1 MQNTP
6 RGFRPAACLDRDCPL
21 RRIRSPATSI
31 VLFLIIYMISRLVR
45 CLTAPRAGYGLAF
58 AAPSVAETLEQMIAP
73 LSTPSASGPVAVVH
87 GVASH
92 IWCAVAFQPRSG
104 SVDSMATDTCVD
116 SRSSSAVASVAYRWF
131 SA

>member
-1 MQNTP
+1 MLVRLADAGRCRTRHGAFAP
-6 RGFRPAACLDRDCPL
+6 RRVWIVIAPSGEFDPL
-21 RRIRSPATSI
+21 QRRSCS
-31 VLFLIIYMISRLVR
+31 FYYMISRLLR
-45 CLTAPRAGYGLAF
+45 CLTAPRVGYGLAF

-104 SVDSMATDTCVD
+104 SVDSIVTDTRVD
-116 SRSSSAVASVAYRWF
+116 SRSSSAV
-131 SA
+131 